1 MVSKSPLV
9 GLALLA
15 ALSLS
20 ACQASTDPAAPDTAS
35 GAAGRDVPM
44 PGQVTIS
51 EVQGRGATSPLLDK
65 QVMVKGVVVGNFA
78 KGLQGVFVQSE
89 RDDGD
94 PLTAEGLFIQYQG
107 TAESELHKGDRVR
120 VSGRVAELGD
130 KGATLTALR
139 DSVIEVIGRG
149 QLEPVVISEA
159 PAHADDW
166 ERYEGMSLRVAVPL
180 TVTGNGSVASYGE
193 IAASFG
199 SRLFQPTEIALPGAP
214 AKAVKQDN
222 ARRLLLLDDNRTS
235 KNPHNLWFLPQALD
249 DAHPLRVGS
258 VLRGVAGV
266 LDQRRGQYRLQL
278 NDKLDVTQAPRP
290 EVPTVP
296 GDVRIASL
304 NLLNLF
310 NGDGRGGGFPTGR
323 GAETA
328 AHYAEQQSKLVAV
341 VQALRPDIAA
351 LMEVENDGIDKDSSL
366 AQFVA
371 ALNAA
376 GPIRDFRVVD
386 AGARPGDDGIRVAM
400 IYRSSKVKPAGRAAL
415 LRGGPF
421 EGRSRVPMA
430 QAFRAG
436 GGPVFVVT
444 ANHFK
449 SKGCGRDD
457 KQASGKDADQ
467 GDGQGCWNPT
477 RVESARLLDAWLAS
491 DPTRSGSKLGL
502 VVGDLN
508 SHALE
513 DPLQLLRKAGWRD
526 AFSDARG
533 ELPYSFNFDNQS
545 GRLDHALL
553 TPALAPRFRG
563 VAEWHINADEA
574 PVFGY
579 EDDPDRDPY
588 RASDHDPM
596 LLGFDLARPGL

>member
-1 MVSKSPLV
+1 MVSKLPLI

-15 ALSLS
+15 ACSLS
-20 ACQASTDPAAPDTAS
+20 ACQAATDPSATNGPN
-35 GAAGRDVPM
+35 GAAGRDVPV
-44 PGQVTIS
+44 PGLVTMA
-51 EVQGRGATSPLLDK
+51 EVQGQGATSPLLDQ
-65 QVMVKGVVVGNFA
+65 QVSVKGVVVGNFS

-94 PLTAEGLFIQYQG
+94 PLTAEGLFIQHEG
-107 TAESELHKGDRVR
+107 NAEPLLRTGDRVR
-120 VSGRVAELGD
+120 VSGRVVEIGD

-139 DSVIEVIGRG
+139 DAVIEVIGRG
-149 QLEPVVISEA
+149 QVDPVVISQA
-159 PAHADDW
+159 PGHADDW
-166 ERYEGMSLRVAVPL
+166 ERYEGMQLRINTPL
-180 TVTGNGSVASYGE
+180 TVTGNTGLSSYGE

-199 SRLFQPTEIALPGAP
+199 GRLFQPTETALPGAP
-214 AKAVKQDN
+214 AQAARQDN

-235 KNPHNLWFLPQALD
+235 KDPRNLWFLPQALD

-278 NDKLDVTQAPRP
+278 TDKLDVSHAPRP
-290 EVPTVP
+290 ELPAVS

-310 NGDGRGGGFPTGR
+310 NGDGRGGGFPTER
-323 GAETA
+323 GAQTP
-328 AHYAEQQSKLVAV
+328 AHYAEQQRKLVAV
-341 VQALRPDIAA
+341 VQSLRPDIAA
-351 LMEVENDGIDKDSSL
+351 LMEVENDGIGKDSSL

-371 ALNAA
+371 ALNTA
-376 GPIRDFRVVD
+376 GPIRDFRFVD
-386 AGARPGDDGIRVAM
+386 PGGRPGDDGIRVAM
-400 IYRSSKVKPAGRAAL
+400 IYRSGKVTPQGRAEL

-421 EGRSRVPMA
+421 AGLSRVPMA

-436 GGPVFVVT
+436 RGPVFVVT

-457 KQASGKDADQ
+457 KQATGAQADQ
-467 GDGQGCWNPT
+467 GDGQSCWNPV
-477 RVESARLLDAWLAS
+477 RVASAQLLDAWLAS
-491 DPTRSGSKLGL
+491 DPTGSGSKLGL
-502 VVGDLN
+502 LLGDLN
-508 SHALE
+508 AHAME
-513 DPLQLLRKAGWRD
+513 EPLQLLRRAGWRD
-526 AFSDARG
+526 AFADARG
-533 ELPYSFNFDNQS
+533 EKLYSFNFDNQA

-553 TPALAPRFRG
+553 TPALATRLRG
-563 VAEWHINADEA
+563 AAEWHINADEA

-579 EDDPDRDPY
+579 ENDPDGDPY

-596 LLGFDLARPGL
+596 LLGFDLGRPGL

>member
-1 MVSKSPLV
+1 MVSTSSPILF
-9 GLALLA
+9 ALLA
-15 ALSLS
+15 AFSLS
-20 ACQASTDPAAPDTAS
+20 ACQAATDPAASDAAD

-44 PGQVTIS
+44 PGLVTVG
-51 EVQGRGATSPLLDK
+51 EVQGRGASSPLRDK
-65 QVMVKGVVVGNFA
+65 QVTVKGVVVGNFS

-94 PLTAEGLFIQYQG
+94 PLTAEGIFIEHG
-107 TAESELHKGDRVR
+107 SNAEPMLRTGDRVR
-120 VSGRVAELGD
+120 VAGRVAELGD
-130 KGATLTALR
+130 EGATLTALR
-139 DSVIEVIGRG
+139 EAVVEVIGRG
-149 QLEPVVISEA
+149 QVEPVVISDA
-159 PAHADDW
+159 PASADDW
-166 ERYEGMSLRVAVPL
+166 ERYEGMQLRIAAPL
-180 TVTGNGSVASYGE
+180 TVTGNGGLASYGE

-199 SRLFQPTEIALPGAP
+199 GRLFQPTELARPGAP
-214 AKAVKQDN
+214 AQALREDN

-235 KNPHNLWFLPQALD
+235 KDPRNLWFLPQALD

-278 NDKLDVTQAPRP
+278 TDKLDITQAPRP
-290 EVPTVP
+290 GVPEVT
-296 GDVRIASL
+296 GDLRIASL

-310 NGDGRGGGFPTGR
+310 NGDGRGGGFPTER

-328 AHYAEQQSKLVAV
+328 EQYDQQQRKLVAV

-351 LMEVENDGIDKDSSL
+351 LMEVENDGIGQESSL
-366 AQFVA
+366 AQLVV
-371 ALNAA
+371 ALNAT
-376 GPIRDFRVVD
+376 GPLRDYRLVD
-386 AGARPGDDGIRVAM
+386 AGGRPGDDGIRVAM
-400 IYRSSKVKPAGRAAL
+400 IYRSGSVRLQGRAAL

-421 EGRSRVPMA
+421 AGLSRVPMA

-436 GGPVFVVT
+436 RGPVFVVT

-457 KQASGKDADQ
+457 KQASGAQADQ
-467 GDGQGCWNPT
+467 RDGQSCWNPA
-477 RVESARLLDAWLAS
+477 RVESARLLNAWLAT

-502 VVGDLN
+502 LVGDLN
-508 SHALE
+508 SHAQE

-526 AFSDARG
+526 AFTGTRG
-533 ELPYSFNFDNQS
+533 ELRYSFNFDNQS

-553 TPALAPRFRG
+553 TPALATHLRG
-563 VAEWHINADEA
+563 AVDWHSNADEA
-574 PVFGY
+574 PQFGY
-579 EDDPDRDPY
+579 ESDQDGDPY

>member
-1 MVSKSPLV
+1 MVSKLSLI
-9 GLALLA
+9 GLAVFA
-15 ALSLS
+15 GCSLS
-20 ACQASTDPAAPDTAS
+20 ACRAATDPAAADGPD
-35 GAAGRDVPM
+35 GAAGRDVPV
-44 PGQVTIS
+44 PGLVTMA
-51 EVQGRGATSPLLDK
+51 EVQGQGATSPLLDQ
-65 QVMVKGVVVGNFA
+65 QVSVKGVVVGNFS

-94 PLTAEGLFIQYQG
+94 PLTAEGIFIQHEG
-107 TAESELHKGDRVR
+107 NAEPSLSKGDRVR
-120 VSGRVAELGD
+120 VSGRVVEIGD
-130 KGATLTALR
+130 KGATLTSLR
-139 DSVIEVIGRG
+139 DAVIEVIGRG
-149 QLEPVVISEA
+149 QVDPVVISQA
-159 PAHADDW
+159 PGHADDW
-166 ERYEGMSLRVAVPL
+166 ERYEGMQVRIAAPL
-180 TVTGNGSVASYGE
+180 TVTGNGGLSMYGE
-193 IAASFG
+193 IAASFAG
-199 SRLFQPTEIALPGAP
+199 RLFQPSEVALPGA
-214 AKAVKQDN
+214 AALAVRRDN

-235 KNPHNLWFLPQALD
+235 KDPDNLWFLPQGID

-278 NDKLDVTQAPRP
+278 ADKLEVTQAPRP
-290 EVPTVP
+290 DVPAVP

-310 NGDGRGGGFPTGR
+310 NGDGRGGGFPTER

-328 AHYAEQQSKLVAV
+328 VQYAQQQRKLVAV
-341 VQALRPDIAA
+341 LQSLQPDIAA
-351 LMEVENDGIDKDSSL
+351 LMEVENDGIGQDSSL

-376 GPIRDFRVVD
+376 GPVRDYRLVD
-386 AGARPGDDGIRVAM
+386 AGGRPGDDGIRVAM
-400 IYRSSKVKPAGRAAL
+400 IYRGGKVKPQGRAAL

-421 EGRSRVPMA
+421 AGRSRVPMA

-436 GGPVFVVT
+436 RGPVFVVA

-457 KQASGKDADQ
+457 QQATGAQADQ
-467 GDGQGCWNPT
+467 GDGQGCWNPV

-502 VVGDLN
+502 LVGDLN
-508 SHALE
+508 AHALE

-526 AFSDARG
+526 AFGDAGG
-533 ELPYSFNFDNQS
+533 EQPYSFNFDNQA

-553 TPALAPRFRG
+553 SPALATHLRG
-563 VAEWHINADEA
+563 AAEWHINADEA

-579 EDDPDRDPY
+579 ENDPDGDPY